1 MLFTPRAASY
11 CALNMASFIVLT
23 ALLYRIVN
31 EESSFTGIWIEYM
44 SCPPIPCGLT
54 EALRSYELFTIIH
67 GNIGYF
73 YEYFLSSNHDYLWS
87 FVSNLWSFALKK
99 ISHADTA
106 DLRGNLSH
114 GVFAAHKIHKRH
126 KSAHV
131 TLVLA
136 SGVEISSKL
145 HASGEL
151 KFSSAQP
158 TPNREQNQAMLE
170 LCRDAKEENYK
181 LTDAPLASAAQPP
194 ARAERLAIRVHS
206 CDSWFE

>member
-1 MLFTPRAASY
+1 M
-11 CALNMASFIVLT
+11 
-23 ALLYRIVN
+23 
-31 EESSFTGIWIEYM
+31 
-44 SCPPIPCGLT
+44 
-54 EALRSYELFTIIH
+54 
-67 GNIGYF
+67 
-73 YEYFLSSNHDYLWS
+73 
-87 FVSNLWSFALKK
+87 SNLWSFALKK

-158 TPNREQNQAMLE
+158 TPNREQNQAMLNYAE
-170 LCRDAKEENYK
+170 MRTDERARVEAKFTLIMPSKEEETK
-181 LTDAPLASAAQPP
+181 VVRRKTIS
-194 ARAERLAIRVHS
+194 
-206 CDSWFE
+206 